1 MSTALDLIRQA
12 GEAGVTLRPRLW
24 AEGAERLDQDTR
36 AALRVHEA
44 DVIRLLLDARD
55 QASDAALEATERA
68 AIIGDGEHRNARASV
83 PHRLPPSTA
92 DVRTEPTLGATCHC
106 CERGRWWCETVNP
119 SGWRC
124 MTCHPPGHLAAGQ
137 YREVAT

>member
-1 MSTALDLIRQA
+1 
-12 GEAGVTLRPRLW
+12 
-24 AEGAERLDQDTR
+24 
-36 AALRVHEA
+36 
-44 DVIRLLLDARD
+44 
-55 QASDAALEATERA
+55 
-68 AIIGDGEHRNARASV
+68 V
-83 PHRLPPSTA
+83 PHRLPPSWA
-92 DVRTEPTLGATCHC
+92 DVRTEPTPGATCHC